1 MAINKVV
8 LLVGGVGGA
17 KLAYGLGQVLDP
29 DDLTIVVNTG
39 DDFWYYGLR
48 ICPDMD
54 TILYTL
60 GERVDKRQGWGVAN
74 DTTQTLDALGRYGE
88 DTWFRLGDLDLATH
102 LVRTSML
109 RDGATL
115 TDVVG
120 RLKRSMNVGHNVL
133 PMTNDEVA
141 TVVETVEWGEMAFQ
155 TYFVRHRWQPQVTQ
169 LHYRGAED
177 ASPPDAVLEAI
188 AEADAIVIGPSNPW
202 LSIAP
207 ILSMNP
213 LRSAIVARDVPR
225 VAVSPIVGGQAIKGP
240 TAKIMRELGI
250 TPSAREVALYYEDV
264 INGFVYDK
272 TDDTL
277 QLRSLRTTK
286 QQTVMRSDRDKIML
300 AEALM
305 KKLVSWSK

>member
-17 KLAYGLGQVLDP
+17 KLAYGLAQVLDP

-48 ICPDMD
+48 ICPDLD

-74 DTTQTLDALGRYGE
+74 DTTQMLDALARYGE
-88 DTWFRLGDLDLATH
+88 DTWFRLGDLDMATH
-102 LVRTSML
+102 LVRTNML
-109 RDGATL
+109 QGGKTL
-115 TDVVG
+115 TDVVA
-120 RLKRSMNVGHNVL
+120 RLKRGLNVSHHVL

-155 TYFVRHRWQPQVTQ
+155 TYFVRHRWQPKITE
-169 LHYRGAED
+169 LHYRGAEG
-177 ASPPDAVLEAI
+177 ATPPQAVLDAI

-207 ILSMNP
+207 ILAVKA
-213 LRSAIVARDVPR
+213 LRAAIVARDVPR
-225 VAVSPIVGGQAIKGP
+225 VAVSPIVGGEAIKGP

-250 TPSAREVALYYEDV
+250 IPSAGEVALYYEGV

-272 TDDTL
+272 TDETL
-277 QLRSLRTTK
+277 QLRSLRTTQ
-286 QQTVMRSDRDKIML
+286 QQTVMRTDRDKILL

-305 KKLVSWSK
+305 KILMSWSK